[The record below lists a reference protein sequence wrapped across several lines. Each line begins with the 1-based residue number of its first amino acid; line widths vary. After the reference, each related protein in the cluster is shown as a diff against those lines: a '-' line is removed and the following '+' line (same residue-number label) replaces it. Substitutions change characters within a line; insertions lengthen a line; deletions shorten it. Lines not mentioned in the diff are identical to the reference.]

1 MKVEHLRSRGDTVDM
16 TFDPWASDWRDRA
29 PRSLLDPAGPNGEA
43 ITAPLDRRWLW
54 RLETFLAL
62 NGGADERRVMSRDL
76 TQYLR
81 ETCPHDWQSGVN
93 YSDQPIRQCLWCN
106 IVEDREVAEDL
117 TAATILRM
125 VIDRTMVGVDV
136 PIELAR
142 QRHEGLVAVEQR
154 MVGKGPAELSPEMQD
169 AALEAFGAP
178 LEVLHQNG
186 DSDDATNLAQLVIHP
201 ERLWERFLDDISRTR
216 ASIGRV
222 LELECSHPGA
232 YQEFV
237 ARLEDRRRGGSE
249 STEAV
254 LTTVRPPEVVGTE
267 TIELFPTSEMEFRP

>member
-1 MKVEHLRSRGDTVDM
+1 M

-29 PRSLLDPAGPNGEA
+29 PRSLLDPAGPNGET

-62 NGGADERRVMSRDL
+62 NGGSDETRVMSRDL

-81 ETCPHDWQSGVN
+81 DTCTHDWQSGVN

-125 VIDRTMVGVDV
+125 VIDRATVSGDV
-136 PIELAR
+136 PIEVAR
-142 QRHEGLVAVEQR
+142 QRYEALAAVEQR
-154 MVGKGPAELSPEMQD
+154 IAGKGPAELSPEMQH
-169 AALEAFGAP
+169 AVMEAFGP
-178 LEVLHQNG
+178 RLDVLHQNG
-186 DSDDATNLAQLVIHP
+186 STDDKTNLAQRVIHP
-201 ERLWERFLDDISRTR
+201 ERLWNRFLDDISRTR
-216 ASIGRV
+216 ASIGGV
-222 LELECSHPGA
+222 LELESSHPGA

-237 ARLEDRRRGGSE
+237 ARLEAQASPTQTALARAFDRFR
-249 STEAV
+249 A
-254 LTTVRPPEVVGTE
+254 
-267 TIELFPTSEMEFRP
+267 IPTDSKTEFRP